1 MKEIKRAIELA
12 TPITYTD
19 GATKKL
25 ITISRLE
32 IKMQK
37 PKKLCRLGPATE
49 TVTYYSRLLSLMTGL
64 PIEAIEKIDAADLS
78 TTMDA
83 VYETLRSYQA
93 RRGDFLPPMPR
104 GAG

>member
-1 MKEIKRAIELA
+1 MKEIRRAIELA

-32 IKMQK
+32 IKMPK
-37 PKKLCRLGPATE
+37 PKRLRRLGPATE
-49 TVTYYSRLLSLMTGL
+49 TVAYYYRVLSLMTGL
-64 PIEAIEKIDAADLS
+64 PIEAIEKIDAADLN
-78 TTMDA
+78 TTVDA
-83 VYETLRSYQA
+83 VYETLRLYQA
-93 RRGDFLPPMPR
+93 RRGDFLPPMPQ